1 MNFLFVHQNFPGQ
14 YLHAVRYLAQTGHN
28 LVFLTQ
34 ENRLRL
40 ERVRKVVYRPAPRP
54 AGGHPYLG
62 DLEAGLCNALAVAA
76 ACEGLRGEGFRPDLM
91 IGHNGWGETLYLK
104 EVWPEVPLLGY
115 FEFYYHPRGSDV
127 GCDPEFPAEPD
138 DGKRLRLRNAI
149 NLLSLAACDWGQT
162 PTEWQY
168 RQYPERYRPQLSVLH
183 EGVDTGRLYPDP
195 TARIWLADGVSL
207 SREDEVVTYSARNLE
222 PYRGFHTLMRAL
234 PRVLRERP
242 RAQIVIIGGD
252 GVSYGRP
259 PSRFASWREQ
269 MLAEVAGEID
279 PERVHFVGHLPYEQY
294 VCVLQLS
301 ALHVYLTYPFVL
313 SWSLIEAMS
322 AGCLVLGSATP
333 PVQEV
338 IRDGENGY
346 LVPFPDADALAR
358 RMLEILRDP
367 AAHGHVRA
375 AARDTAIRKY
385 ELNSI
390 CLPAYLALLKRLSGS
405 RRPL

>member
-1 MNFLFVHQNFPGQ
+1 MNFLFAHQNFPGQ

-28 LVFLTQ
+28 VVFLTQ
-34 ENRLRL
+34 EARQRLDG
-40 ERVRKVVYRPAPRP
+40 VRKIVYRPAPRQ
-54 AGGHPYLG
+54 AAGHPYLG
-62 DLEAGLCNALAVAA
+62 DLEGGVRNALAVAA
-76 ACEGLRGEGFRPDLM
+76 ACEGLRREGFRPDLM

-127 GCDPEFPAEPD
+127 GCDPEFPSGPD
-138 DGKRLRLRNAI
+138 DGLRLRMRNAI
-149 NLLSLAACDWGQT
+149 NLLGLEAADWGQT

-168 RQYPERYRPQLSVLH
+168 RQYPERYRPQISVIH
-183 EGVDTGRLYPDP
+183 EGVDTGRLHPDP
-195 TARIWLADGVSL
+195 TAQIWLAGGVSL
-207 SREDEVVTYSARNLE
+207 SREDEVITYSARNLE

-242 RAQIVIIGGD
+242 RAHVVIIGGD

-259 PSRFASWREQ
+259 PTRLPSWREQ
-269 MLAEVAGEID
+269 MLSELAGEID
-279 PERVHFVGHLPYEQY
+279 LDRVHFVGHLPYDQY
-294 VCVLQLS
+294 VCVLQIS
-301 ALHVYLTYPFVL
+301 ALHVYMTYPFVL
-313 SWSLIEAMS
+313 SWSLIESMS

-346 LVPFPDADALAR
+346 LVPFPDSDALAR
-358 RMLEILRDP
+358 RMLDILADP
-367 AAHGHVRA
+367 AAHARLRA
-375 AARDTAIRKY
+375 AARDTVIRKY
-385 ELNSI
+385 ELNAI
-390 CLPAYLALLKRLSGS
+390 CLPAYLALLRRLSGA

>member
-1 MNFLFVHQNFPGQ
+1 MNFLFAHQNFPGQ
-14 YLHAVRYLAQTGHN
+14 YVHAVRYLAHTGHSV
-28 LVFLTQ
+28 VFLTQ
-34 ENRLRL
+34 ENRQQLAG
-40 ERVRKVVYRPAPRP
+40 VRKLVYRPPP
-54 AGGHPYLG
+54 AQGFGHPYLG
-62 DLEAGLCNALAVAA
+62 DIEAGVRNALAVAA
-76 ACEGLRGEGFRPDLM
+76 ACEGLKREGWRPDLM
-91 IGHNGWGETLYLK
+91 IGHNGWGEILYLK
-104 EVWPEVPLLGY
+104 EIWPEVPLLGY

-127 GCDPEFPAEPD
+127 GCDPEFPSDAD
-138 DGKRLRLRNAI
+138 DGMRLRMRNAI
-149 NLLSLAACDWGQT
+149 NLMGLAAADWGQT

-168 RQYPERYRPQLSVLH
+168 RQYPVLYRPQLSVIH
-183 EGVDTGRLYPDP
+183 EGVDTARLHPDP
-195 TARIWLADGVSL
+195 SARIWLDDGTAL

-222 PYRGFHTLMRAL
+222 PYRGFHTMMRAL

-259 PSRFASWREQ
+259 PTRSATWRDE
-269 MLAEVAGEID
+269 MLTELEGEID
-279 PERVHFVGHLPYEQY
+279 PERVHFVGHLPYAQY
-294 VCVLQLS
+294 VCVLQIS
-301 ALHVYLTYPFVL
+301 SLHVYMTYPFVL
-313 SWSLIEAMS
+313 SWSLIESLS

-346 LVPFPDADALAR
+346 LVPFPDAEALGTR
-358 RMLEILRDP
+358 IVEILEDRAP
-367 AAHGHVRA
+367 HARIRA

-390 CLPAYLALLKRLSGS
+390 CLPAYLELLRKLSGS

>member
-14 YLHAVRYLAQTGHN
+14 YLHAVHYLAQTGHN
-28 LVFLTQ
+28 VVFLTQ
-34 ENRLRL
+34 ENRQRIAG
-40 ERVRKVVYRPAPRP
+40 VRKIVYQPGPRQP
-54 AGGHPYLG
+54 GGHPYLN
-62 DLEAGLCNALAVAA
+62 DLEAGMRNALAVAA
-76 ACEGLRGEGFRPDLM
+76 ACEGLRRDGFRPDLM

-115 FEFYYHPRGSDV
+115 FEFYYHSRGSDV
-127 GCDPEFPAEPD
+127 GCDPEFPGGAD
-138 DGKRLRLRNAI
+138 DGLRLRMRNAI
-149 NLLSLAACDWGQT
+149 NLLGLETADWGQT

-168 RQYPERYRPQLSVLH
+168 FQYPERYRTHLSIMH
-183 EGVDTGRLYPDP
+183 EGVDTGRLHPEP
-195 TARIWLADGVSL
+195 TAQIWLEGGLSL
-207 SREDEVVTYSARNLE
+207 SREDEVITYSARNLE

-242 RAQIVIIGGD
+242 RAQVVIVGGD

-259 PSRFASWREQ
+259 PTQASSWREQ
-269 MLAEVAGEID
+269 MLAEVAGELD
-279 PERVHFVGHLPYEQY
+279 LDRVHFVGHLPYDQY
-294 VCVLQLS
+294 VFVLQTS

-322 AGCLVLGSATP
+322 TGCLVLGSATP

-358 RMLEILRDP
+358 RIVEILEEP
-367 AAHGHVRA
+367 QAHERVRA
-375 AARDTAIRKY
+375 AARDTVIRKY
-385 ELNSI
+385 ELNSV
-390 CLPAYLALLKRLSGS
+390 CLPAYLALLKRLSGA